1 MKHIEIPRMF
11 PVRQNF
17 SSEEIQDWREALK
30 KAIKEAGA
38 ESSVRPGMRIAITAG
53 SRGIDHIADYLR
65 FIGECLRSQ
74 GAEPFVVPAMG
85 SHGGATASG
94 QILVLKELGIS
105 EESVGMP
112 IRASMDTVLVGI
124 TPGGLPA
131 YTDRIASEADGIILL
146 NRVKAHTQ
154 FRGAYESGLLKM
166 LAIGLGKQR
175 GAECCHR
182 LGLDHMSK
190 NVEDISRFLLGRL
203 PVLFGIG
210 LIENAYDHTMDI
222 VGVPARELPD
232 REPALL

>member
-1 MKHIEIPRMF
+1 MWNSLGDLLKYIEIPRMF
-11 PVRQNF
+11 PARQNF

-105 EESVGMP
+105 EESVG
-112 IRASMDTVLVGI
+112 
-124 TPGGLPA
+124 
-131 YTDRIASEADGIILL
+131 TDRSAPPWT
-146 NRVKAHTQ
+146 R
-154 FRGAYESGLLKM
+154 
-166 LAIGLGKQR
+166 
-175 GAECCHR
+175 CW
-182 LGLDHMSK
+182 
-190 NVEDISRFLLGRL
+190 
-203 PVLFGIG
+203 
-210 LIENAYDHTMDI
+210 
-222 VGVPARELPD
+222 
-232 REPALL
+232 